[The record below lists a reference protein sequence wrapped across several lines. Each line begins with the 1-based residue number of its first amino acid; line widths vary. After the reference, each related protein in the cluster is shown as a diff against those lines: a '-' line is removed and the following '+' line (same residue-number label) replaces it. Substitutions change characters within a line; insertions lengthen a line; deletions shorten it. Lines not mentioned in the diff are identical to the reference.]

1 MKMNDENTAK
11 HSEFSENSKEK
22 LSLEE
27 QVEILQKKLEQAE
40 ITATDKSIA
49 LIEMTAGRNALY
61 HSLQET
67 QMRLA
72 EVTGQYENDV
82 EAYKKEMDLCM
93 KEKRQLQEQYDSVV
107 IKAKRYDEL
116 QESIIKIKMKAEMQA
131 HEMID
136 DAQEKTMDAVNL
148 IDNIEKEMRLFR
160 EDLTFLRRDIKIGTL
175 TLDDRLQNVDI
186 RLTKNLEKLLKI
198 RETFYVTN
206 SLPMDEPSVAAG
218 NVPYIYYPDVINPPV
233 NDNKNDDD
241 DL

>member
-1 MKMNDENTAK
+1 
-11 HSEFSENSKEK
+11 
-22 LSLEE
+22 
-27 QVEILQKKLEQAE
+27 
-40 ITATDKSIA
+40 
-49 LIEMTAGRNALY
+49 
-61 HSLQET
+61 
-67 QMRLA
+67 
-72 EVTGQYENDV
+72 
-82 EAYKKEMDLCM
+82 
-93 KEKRQLQEQYDSVV
+93 
-107 IKAKRYDEL
+107 
-116 QESIIKIKMKAEMQA
+116 
-131 HEMID
+131 
-136 DAQEKTMDAVNL
+136 
-148 IDNIEKEMRLFR
+148 MRLFR